1 MEVNVLLSLTLN
13 AVISTIIGFFII
25 GQILEKIKN
34 NNKTFAAIY
43 FFILF
48 TLISFV
54 FIFCVK
60 YKNGVISSELSTL
73 INQILYTIFE
83 GMILSSIVCIF
94 FSFMILILYI
104 FDHKNR

>member
-25 GQILEKIKN
+25 GKILEKIKN
-34 NNKTFAAIY
+34 KNKTFAAIY

-48 TLISFV
+48 TIISFLSLTFIDYKNNRIPLELNAFIKKISFV
-54 FIFCVK
+54 FID
-60 YKNGVISSELSTL
+60 SMALSL
-73 INQILYTIFE
+73 
-83 GMILSSIVCIF
+83 IVCIF

-104 FDHKNR
+104 FDHKK